1 MPATGGAR
9 RRHST
14 MHLDCSLPECPS
26 SLAAGH
32 RTAGQGRGVVKI
44 QTAGN
49 DITPEAPGLSLGHGP
64 AAWRR
69 LPRRDNGA
77 VAHDGTV
84 APVAAVWCFRNFVVL
99 RWSASHLRCGRRSS
113 RPPWPQCRPTRPPRR
128 ICSALGCGWP
138 ALSAAVE
145 TRTSGGCLYTRTDP
159 GLLFGAGASPTSSGL
174 RRQVDLDFG
183 RRLVALVTDHDN
195 QNAED
200 HGKDCQEVAP
210 TASLAE
216 GIARE

>member
-138 ALSAAVE
+138 GIERRRRNAYVGRLPLHSYGSRLA
-145 TRTSGGCLYTRTDP
+145 
-159 GLLFGAGASPTSSGL
+159 L
-174 RRQVDLDFG
+174 RRRSEPDEFRPAAAG
-183 RRLVALVTDHDN
+183 RPRFRP
-195 QNAED
+195 
-200 HGKDCQEVAP
+200 AP
-210 TASLAE
+210 RSL
-216 GIARE
+216 GD